1 MSELIGSV
9 FSFVF
14 GSHSM
19 IATILISMFPIIEL
33 KGAIPI
39 GMSEVYWGEF
49 ALNGTEAFLF
59 SLLGSSLVVPIIALI
74 FTPIL
79 NFLKKTKLFRRL
91 GEYIDEKV
99 KKHSEKINAKTD
111 GESAVSNK
119 KTFLKCLLIFGF
131 VAIPVPL
138 TGVWTGTCVAVAI
151 GLKFWQTVLSV
162 VLGNIVAG
170 LIIVFVCS
178 IFPEFTTI
186 LSIIFLAIV
195 LVLAI
200 IVVCKVLF
208 SKKKVDNENSKAEV
222 VEIESEE

>member
-39 GMSEVYWGEF
+39 GMSDVYWGEF

-79 NFLKKTKLFRRL
+79 NWLKRARLFRRL

-99 KKHSEKINAKTD
+99 KNHSAKINAKTD
-111 GESAVSNK
+111 GESVVSNK

-208 SKKKVDNENSKAEV
+208 SKKKVDNEKELV
-222 VEIESEE
+222 VEVEKEE